1 VNLST
6 KAEIERCG
14 EHEDASIGDDM
25 APKIPKADVYKGE
38 DYEDHAQD

>member
-6 KAEIERCG
+6 KG
-14 EHEDASIGDDM
+14 EVEGGREYKKASIGDDM
-25 APKIPKADVYKGE
+25 APKIPKADVYKAE